1 MSLKK
6 LFLIL
11 FLIIPTNQFGIIS
24 FNSHLDI
31 LQANVEFVECAFIDI
46 NGDLRSVTIPVCQL
60 ESVINTGLKFDSSSI
75 PGCSTINNSDMHLK
89 LDLNSCIMLPP
100 ALRDYKTVM
109 IMCDIC
115 LSETEKY
122 EGCSRTLLKQQNQK
136 FADLG
141 LKFNVGT
148 ELEFY
153 VLTADHTSIDSDR
166 YFESSIDIF
175 TENSKLFLLDTLLKA
190 GIPVEKIH
198 HEVGPGQYEVSLRYG
213 DCVESAD
220 NTILSKYIIK
230 SIIKKLGA
238 QATFMPKPIM
248 GENGSGMHIHYSLY
262 DTMNESNVFY
272 SQDSVTNLS
281 ELAQSF
287 LAGNLKHILE
297 ISALLN
303 PTINSYKRLV
313 VGYEAPVYVCW
324 GIKNR
329 SALIRIPLINAQ
341 QKNATR
347 AELRCPDATC
357 NPYLAFAAIAASGL
371 KGIQDRLTITNPIT
385 GNLYKLTE
393 DQIKRM
399 GIQTLH
405 RTLDMALI
413 SLNNSMFTEELL
425 GKKLLNDFVN
435 IKTAEIQSFDNRNNN
450 INDSFITDWE
460 RERYL

>member
-1 MSLKK
+1 MLLKK
-6 LFLIL
+6 LLLIFFLSL
-11 FLIIPTNQFGIIS
+11 PMQQFGIVS

-31 LQANVEFVECAFIDI
+31 LQANVEFIECAFTDI
-46 NGDLRSVTIPVCQL
+46 NGHLRSVTIPANQL
-60 ESVINTGLKFDSSSI
+60 ESVIDTGLKFDSSSI
-75 PGCSTINNSDMHLK
+75 PGCAAINNSDMHLK
-89 LDLNSCIMLPP
+89 LDLSSCIILPP

-109 IMCDIC
+109 VMCDIC
-115 LSETEKY
+115 LSETENY
-122 EGCSRTLLKQQNQK
+122 DGCGRTLLKKQRQK
-136 FADLG
+136 LAELG
-141 LKFNVGT
+141 LQFNVGT

-153 VLTADHTSIDSDR
+153 VLNSDHISIDSDR

-175 TENSKLFLLDTLLKA
+175 TENSKLFLLDTLLKS

-198 HEVGPGQYEVSLRYG
+198 HEVGPGQYEVSLKYN

-220 NTILSKYIIK
+220 NTVLAKYIIQ

-238 QATFMPKPIM
+238 HATFMPKPIR
-248 GENGSGMHIHYSLY
+248 GENGSGMHVHYSLY
-262 DTMNESNVFY
+262 DTSNQTNIFY
-272 SQDSVTNLS
+272 NQDNTDNLS
-281 ELAQSF
+281 NLAQSF

-303 PTINSYKRLV
+303 PTVNSYKRLV
-313 VGYEAPVYVCW
+313 IGYEAPVYVCW

-357 NPYLAFAAIAASGL
+357 NPYLAFAAIAASGF
-371 KGIQDRLTITNPIT
+371 KGMQDQLTITNPVT

-405 RTLDMALI
+405 RTLEKALV
-413 SLNNSMFTEELL
+413 SLNNSIFTEELL
-425 GKKLLNDFVN
+425 GKKLLNDFVA

-450 INDSFITDWE
+450 INESIITDWE
-460 RERYL
+460 FENYL